1 MEVMHYIS
9 AAKAEQRK
17 LFAWL
22 VDPEKAESSGQWL
35 VGSGQWSVVSGQRAD
50 SEAVELP
57 NMLIFVGGSSG
68 GEQTEKVVKQLKAQ
82 YDVPVVLFPGNV
94 RQVTSE
100 ADALLFLSLLSGRN
114 AEMLVGQQVRAAEAV
129 RQAGIETIPMGY
141 ILVNGGIESAVAR
154 VSGTQPI
161 AQEAVDEIVQTAMAA
176 EMMGKQLVYL
186 EAGSGALEPVRAEVI
201 RAVRAAISCP
211 LIVGGGIRSTE
222 TMQRAFNAGADIVVV
237 GNWLEEHPEALEE
250 FKTLSNSPLKGEN
263 KTPSISPLKGENKTP
278 SISPLKGENQKS
290 PFKGDLEGQDDAR
303 YMGMALREAE
313 KAFEAGEVPVGCVV
327 VSQGQVIGRGHNLT
341 ETLQDVTA
349 HAEMQALTAAAQ
361 TVGGKYLQDATLYVT
376 VEPCVM
382 CAGAIGWAQVKRVV
396 YGCADEKRG
405 FTRFAPKALH
415 AKATVVS
422 GVCEEECRTLM
433 QAFFRKKRG

>member
-22 VDPEKAESSGQWL
+22 VDPEKAEAGPTPSLPTKGGGIIMRHVDGTSISARDTVGASS
-35 VGSGQWSVVSGQRAD
+35 V
-50 SEAVELP
+50 

-68 GEQTEKVVKQLKAQ
+68 GEQTEKVVKQLKTQ

-141 ILVNGGIESAVAR
+141 ILVDGGRESAVAR

-176 EMMGKQLVYL
+176 EMMGKQVVYL
-186 EAGSGALEPVRAEVI
+186 EAGSGALEPVREEVI

-222 TMQRAFNAGADIVVV
+222 AMQRAYDAGADIVVV

-263 KTPSISPLKGENKTP
+263 
-278 SISPLKGENQKS
+278 QKS
-290 PFKGDLEGQDDAR
+290 PFKGDLEGRDDAR

-341 ETLQDVTA
+341 EGLQDVTA
-349 HAEMQALTAAAQ
+349 HAEMQVLTAAAQ

-422 GVCEEECRTLM
+422 GVREDECRTLM